1 MTDGQS
7 CWAFSCSPASK
18 GQRCPGR
25 TGPLPARSS
34 RRESSLCWCQETVNM
49 VAGGAWRRPRMKVY
63 DYNQEFGGNY
73 YQVWQRV
80 GEILAGLRAILCFSP
95 WSSTSTRRRC
105 TGPSCPGR
113 TSTSLTLQRSPL
125 ISTPTCKSAELSE
138 ASLSRLGLVTS
149 FFLKSFCFLIQN
161 IDNWELY
168 IGQLTL

>member
-7 CWAFSCSPASK
+7 CSAFPCSPASK
-18 GQRCPGR
+18 GQRCCPGR
-25 TGPLPARSS
+25 TGSLPARSS

-73 YQVWQRV
+73 YQVWKSLK
-80 GEILAGLRAILCFSP
+80 GILAKLRSTLCFSP

-113 TSTSLTLQRSPL
+113 TSTSLTLQRWPL

-138 ASLSRLGLVTS
+138 ASLRRLGLVTS
-149 FFLKSFCFLIQN
+149 IFPKIFLFSDSKY
-161 IDNWELY
+161 W
-168 IGQLTL
+168 QLRALQ